1 MPREERLP
9 LAEVGL
15 VVLVGEER
23 TPRLLQDDGI
33 GLSIPIPG
41 VTDFH
46 LILVN
51 EKGIMKIFG
60 MKKREEFSY
69 HA

>member
-1 MPREERLP
+1 MPWEERLP
-9 LAEVGL
+9 LAEIGL

-23 TPRLLQDDGI
+23 TPKLLQDNGI
-33 GLSIPIPG
+33 GMSIPIPG
-41 VTDFH
+41 KTDFR

-51 EKGIMKIFG
+51 EKGIMKVFG
-60 MKKREEFSY
+60 MKRRGEFSY